1 MSPIAASIGQCLGPQ
16 ISSTVA
22 ATSASS
28 SLRERPARACTASV
42 CRAALANIASATGSD
57 VRGIS
62 PRPRAFSITLARNW
76 SVPRMLS
83 ARKARASEHRQGL
96 QGRTCALQGRAGPSS
111 GGRLSGRNGE
121 RPDQRTLAVFP
132 IGIERRNSLACIFAK
147 RCRVCAYRQACSGSD

>member
-1 MSPIAASIGQCLGPQ
+1 
-16 ISSTVA
+16 
-22 ATSASS
+22 
-28 SLRERPARACTASV
+28 
-42 CRAALANIASATGSD
+42 

-96 QGRTCALQGRAGPSS
+96 QGRTCVQQGRAGPSS

-121 RPDQRTLAVFP
+121 RPDQKRSPFFP
-132 IGIERRNSLACIFAK
+132 LELNGGTHWHAIFAK